1 MLLSALVDGM
11 KAIVGMEAGELAL
24 RGHRD
29 HNCFTEYDRIMSTK
43 TGRGRAIAPSCIEIA
58 DQIVLRH

>member
-29 HNCFTEYDRIMSTK
+29 HNYFTEYDRIMFSIHGAQK
-43 TGRGRAIAPSCIEIA
+43 AE
-58 DQIVLRH
+58 